1 MWAANTA
8 QEAFLIESIAGTR
21 GFIDGYGTVNFKIG
35 ADAAG
40 NIQITKT
47 SETGT
52 GRGDTTWK
60 RCEPGFPA

>member
-1 MWAANTA
+1 VDVP
-8 QEAFLIESIAGTR
+8 R
-21 GFIDGYGTVNFKIG
+21 GFVDGYGTVNFKIG